1 MERVNSSVLSPA
13 LTSVLEDLKDR
24 FNVKISPVIDL
35 QFLVEWL
42 DFLLQVVF
50 AGSVHEL
57 LL

>member
-1 MERVNSSVLSPA
+1 MIRVNSSVLSPA
-13 LTSVLEDLKDR
+13 LISVLEDLKDG
-24 FNVKISPVIDL
+24 FNIKVSPVIDL

-42 DFLLQVVF
+42 NFLLQVVF